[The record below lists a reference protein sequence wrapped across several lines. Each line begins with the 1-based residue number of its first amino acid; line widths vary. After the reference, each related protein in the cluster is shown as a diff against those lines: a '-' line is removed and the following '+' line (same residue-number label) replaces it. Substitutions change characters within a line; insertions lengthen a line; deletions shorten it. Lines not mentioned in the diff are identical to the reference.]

1 MFERFRK
8 LTEDRQADVII
19 GGGVFL
25 ILVVG
30 LLLAGTPAWIAMAF
44 SAGTGPGTAYILRT
58 SSISLDGSVSPARPR
73 SVRDA
78 TRLVIVAFLLAL
90 TAGVLL
96 FFLLARS
103 L

>member
-1 MFERFRK
+1 MLEHFRN
-8 LTEDRQADVII
+8 LTEDRKADVII

-25 ILVVG
+25 ILAVG
-30 LLLAGTPAWIAMAF
+30 LLLAGTPAWIAIGF
-44 SAGTGPGTAYILRT
+44 SACTGPGTAYILR
-58 SSISLDGSVSPARPR
+58 SSNMSLDGSEARAHPR